1 MLWACKKDR
10 CQRQIS
16 WFGHCLKGE
25 LMNKKGKR
33 RGSKWHHNT
42 FEPISLYIEEKWG
55 VIYWFELIYL
65 FLLKLVRYFHPFSAE
80 VVGGGSGKRGKT
92 KDDGPAVNR
101 HRRSSALIPTSSNA
115 KLEKAKRHGSSGCLS
130 KHCSYSSL
138 QLQEVSSPLSLIT
151 GIITKKDHERGWLG
165 GRELSD

>member
-1 MLWACKKDR
+1 MTL
-10 CQRQIS
+10 
-16 WFGHCLKGE
+16 
-25 LMNKKGKR
+25 

-42 FEPISLYIEEKWG
+42 FEPISLYLEEKWG
-55 VIYWFELIYL
+55 VSFQGIYWFELIYL
-65 FLLKLVRYFHPFSAE
+65 FLLKLVSYLHPFSAE

-92 KDDGPAVNR
+92 KDEGPAVNR

-151 GIITKKDHERGWLG
+151 KKIMSVDGLG
-165 GRELSD
+165 GELSD

>member
-1 MLWACKKDR
+1 M
-10 CQRQIS
+10 
-16 WFGHCLKGE
+16 
-25 LMNKKGKR
+25 
-33 RGSKWHHNT
+33 
-42 FEPISLYIEEKWG
+42 
-55 VIYWFELIYL
+55 
-65 FLLKLVRYFHPFSAE
+65 VRYFHPFSAE
-80 VVGGGSGKRGKT
+80 VVGGASGKRGKT

-151 GIITKKDHERGWLG
+151 KKIMSVDGLG
-165 GRELSD
+165 GELSD

>member
-1 MLWACKKDR
+1 MGC
-10 CQRQIS
+10 
-16 WFGHCLKGE
+16 
-25 LMNKKGKR
+25 
-33 RGSKWHHNT
+33 
-42 FEPISLYIEEKWG
+42 
-55 VIYWFELIYL
+55 WFELVIYL
-65 FLLKLVRYFHPFSAE
+65 FLQKMVRYIHPFSAE

-92 KDDGPAVNR
+92 KDEGPAVNR

-151 GIITKKDHERGWLG
+151 KKIMSVDGLG
-165 GRELSD
+165 GELSD